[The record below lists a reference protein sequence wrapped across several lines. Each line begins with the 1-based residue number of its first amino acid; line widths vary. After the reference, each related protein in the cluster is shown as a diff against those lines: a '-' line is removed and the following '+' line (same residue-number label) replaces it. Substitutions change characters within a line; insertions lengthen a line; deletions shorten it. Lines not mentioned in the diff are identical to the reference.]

1 MTEKKQK
8 SYGFWLS
15 ILFMLAWG
23 TLFWDRLVVS
33 QESDVIMAALGLREV
48 QFTALT
54 ALGNFIYAISGI
66 VMGAISDRTGR
77 RKGLLVPFLAGCGLV
92 SLACTF
98 CRSYPALLALRMAA
112 GFFEGPALTL
122 MTAILVQYSFPGTF
136 GRNSG
141 IVAAGVSVVANTIGP
156 IVVTRLIT
164 AFSWTSPYYLT
175 GGLQIL
181 FALLILLFA
190 REVTPAEQ
198 TASAEEKLPSL
209 WRNRNFLMCAGVGIF
224 GWVGYWSTQIFA
236 PIYLSDVMGMQP
248 VQRGTVSAVM
258 GFIFIFTQLLVPW
271 LSDRIGRCPA
281 LAGAYLLAILSPLG
295 MWLLPGTGV
304 SVVLYCI
311 CGGMVATTSALFAGV
326 IPMESLP
333 DRQKA
338 SACGLIMGM
347 AEIVG
352 GTAWP
357 LVAGAVGEAI
367 GGVRGIM
374 AVVAVLFVFSVVC
387 ALGLHETRVKN
398 KA

>member
-8 SYGFWLS
+8 QYGFWLS

-23 TLFWDRLVVS
+23 TLFWDRLVAS
-33 QESDVIMAALGLREV
+33 QESDVIMAALGLSGV

-54 ALGNFIYAISGI
+54 ALGNLLYAISGI
-66 VMGAISDRTGR
+66 VMGAVSDRTGK
-77 RKGLLVPFLAGCGLV
+77 RKGLLVPFMAACGLTA
-92 SLACTF
+92 LACAF
-98 CRSYPALLALRMAA
+98 CRSYPALLILRMAA

-122 MTAILVQYSFPGTF
+122 MTAILVQYSYPGTF

-156 IVVTRLIT
+156 VVVTRLIT
-164 AFSWTSPYYLT
+164 ARGWTTPYYLT
-175 GGLQIL
+175 GAMQIL
-181 FALLILLFA
+181 FAVLILLFA
-190 REVTPAEQ
+190 REVQPEK
-198 TASAEEKLPSL
+198 TAADTAREKPVSL
-209 WRNRNFLMCAGVGIF
+209 WKNRNFLLCAGVGIF

-236 PIYLSDVMGMQP
+236 PIYLSDIMGMEP
-248 VQRGTVSAVM
+248 VRRGTVSAVM
-258 GFIFIFTQLLVPW
+258 GFVFIFTQLLVPW
-271 LSDRIGRCPA
+271 ISDRIGRRPA

-295 MWLLPGTGV
+295 MWLLPGTGP
-304 SVVLYCI
+304 SVVGYCV

-333 DRQKA
+333 DTQKA
-338 SACGLIMGM
+338 SVCGLIMGM

-357 LVAGAVGEAI
+357 LAAGAVSGAI

-374 AVVAVLFVFSVVC
+374 AVVAVLFVFSAVC
-387 ALGLHETRVKN
+387 ALLLRETRVKI
-398 KA
+398 K